1 MMSPCV
7 FIVRMSMPL
16 PALQGIVDVLLNRSI
31 KVKSMNLQC
40 LGDREGV
47 LMLHCNME
55 KDRIRYTGGLLEK
68 IKGVIEV
75 EILQAHISN
84 LIKLQ

>member
-1 MMSPCV
+1 MMSPCA
-7 FIVRMSMPL
+7 FIIRMSMPL
-16 PALQGIVDVLLNRSI
+16 LTIRGIVDFLLNRSI

-40 LGDREGV
+40 LSDIEGV
-47 LMLHCNME
+47 LILHCNME
-55 KDRIRYTGGLLEK
+55 KDRIKYIGNLLEK

-75 EILQAHISN
+75 EVLQAHISN

>member
-16 PALQGIVDVLLNRSI
+16 QSMQEIVEFSLNRGV

-40 LGDREGV
+40 LSDREGT
-47 LMLHCNME
+47 LILHCNME
-55 KDRIRYTGGLLEK
+55 KDRIKYTGGLLEK

-75 EILQAHISN
+75 EILQAHVSN

>member
-16 PALQGIVDVLLNRSI
+16 PAMQGIIDTLLNRCI
-31 KVKSMNLQC
+31 RVKSMDLQSP
-40 LGDREGV
+40 GDREGI

-55 KDRIRYTGGLLEK
+55 KDRIKYTGSLLEK

-75 EILQAHISN
+75 ECLQAHVSN